1 MSALH
6 AALLAL
12 TEPVAG
18 GGGGGGGPGPGP
30 GDGGGVTP
38 GPLDGVRVNYGPA
51 LPDPGRESLNILG
64 LSGEQSFAGLGQLAK
79 EEIYTVE
86 VLILVIRE
94 GQQTQPAVE
103 RAYVLMGELE
113 NQLRETLTSP
123 TMGNTV
129 RVAAVESV
137 SLEVGASDTTRSAL
151 LTIGVRVQAR
161 I

>member
-1 MSALH
+1 MNALH
-6 AALLAL
+6 DSLVARAAL
-12 TEPVAG
+12 T
-18 GGGGGGGPGPGP
+18 
-30 GDGGGVTP
+30 
-38 GPLDGVRVNYGPA
+38 GVRVNYGPA
-51 LPDPGRESLNILG
+51 LPDPGRESMNILG

>member
-1 MSALH
+1 MATSTAPAFMNALH
-6 AALLAL
+6 DALVARANLA
-12 TEPVAG
+12 
-18 GGGGGGGPGPGP
+18 
-30 GDGGGVTP
+30 
-38 GPLDGVRVNYGPA
+38 GVRVNYGPA
-51 LPDPGRESLNILG
+51 LPDPGRESMNILG